1 MFQFTL
7 TPAAGKRLIAKAVAR
22 LLANEPAFESGTV
35 VIIAGTTNG
44 YIVEEL
50 LALLGQSADFSR
62 KRFFR
67 GITTPPAI
75 KTTETGRLPDES
87 RFPGDVIINSG
98 KPVMGK
104 TIYDVADTLNAGDVI
119 VKGVNCIDYPRRKAG
134 ILIGHPEGGTII
146 PTLRVV
152 VGKRVKLL
160 LPVGLEK
167 RIFDDI
173 DALANQ
179 LNAPGSSGTRLLPV
193 PGEIITEIE
202 AIYMLTGAKA
212 RLVSAGG
219 VCGAEGAIWLAI
231 EGEKEQLEQAREILD
246 GVAVEPAFE
255 M

>member
-7 TPAAGKRLIAKAVAR
+7 TPAAGKRLIGKAAAR
-22 LLANEPAFESGTV
+22 QLSNEPAMKSGTI

-50 LALLGQSADFSR
+50 LALLGQPVDFNR

-87 RFPGDVIINSG
+87 KFPGDAVFVNGILRKG
-98 KPVMGK
+98 V
-104 TIYDVADTLNAGDVI
+104 TIYDVVDTLKAGDVI

-173 DALANQ
+173 DALANL
-179 LNAPGSSGTRLLPV
+179 LNAADSSGTRLLPV

-202 AIYMLTGAKA
+202 AIAMLTGAKA

-219 VCGAEGAIWLAI
+219 VCGAEGAIWLVI
-231 EGEKEQLEQAREILD
+231 EGEKEQLDQAREILD
-246 GVAVEPAFE
+246 SVAAEPSFE